1 MWFVWR
7 RFSQPAEP
15 GIVKIA
21 TLHDE
26 RTPVIDEDPVTAPPS
41 LGVADV
47 HLAGPDGL
55 GDVVRL
61 PGQPRDTH
69 EREECC
75 ER

>member
-1 MWFVWR
+1 
-7 RFSQPAEP
+7 
-15 GIVKIA
+15 
-21 TLHDE
+21 
-26 RTPVIDEDPVTAPPS
+26 VTAPPS